1 MEEETRASGVTRLLW
16 SMALGLGLAVGVLL
30 ACALRP
36 GLSQAASLSGSA
48 APDVWV
54 GKWAPVRSIVPGD
67 EYRYVINYGNDAS
80 NPATDV
86 VITDTLPE
94 YVTYVRDTSGITPTV
109 DPGSRTLVWHLG
121 MLGEQ
126 QAGTFE
132 LWVKLD
138 AAVPEGTRLRNRVE
152 ISDPADPDSYNN
164 EHEMDVWPGSPYVNL
179 WADKSFRADRL
190 PFVGEVIVCQIRY
203 GNDGNRTAYN
213 VVLTD
218 MLPIST
224 TLVSTTFEMGVDGE
238 AEHVGD
244 GVVAW
249 QIGSLD
255 AGESQEFELA
265 MRIDRGTAPGTLL
278 TNEVVISGDDDES
291 RDDDNRHQRITITR
305 LRAADLRVDITAEGD
320 PSIENG
326 IIYRITYHNGGT
338 LAAQNVIVTNTL
350 PASLTHLWHSDE
362 PVATLADGAMRMST
376 SVVWRLG
383 ALQPI
388 SGGQLVVGA
397 QVSGMVPAGAVF
409 TNTVETSTSTPE
421 LDYDNNRVVTLV
433 GPPRAICVPWA
444 GGLPHRV
451 WSGLATTLKGTAKS
465 ARLTS
470 FEWDPGDGSP
480 AIAGTVDGPY
490 VIEAHHAY
498 SAALGTVYTAMLT
511 VRDTFGWS
519 DTDTYVV
526 QVFSPTHGIQ
536 VDAAVDEALWYIH
549 KAALRDESDVL
560 PSVRWSASG
569 HGVADTAS
577 AVQAF
582 QVQGHLAGGD
592 PWEDPYVEDVQHGWN
607 ALFTYA
613 RPYTITWQPA
623 GNPDSDGDG
632 IGIGIYDSNDTA
644 TYEAG
649 LALMALASSGAPDR
663 VARTGPPVYVRGQ
676 TYYSITQDVADWFA
690 WGQNDA
696 SSGWAR
702 GGWGY
707 QPNSGDSDNSN
718 TQFPVLGLAAAE
730 HNWGITVPKWV
741 KNELRDR
748 WLAYTQG
755 SSGGFGYGGPDDW
768 NNVGKTGAGIM
779 DLTWTGVPATDARI
793 VRASGFIEQHWE
805 DRPARDWN
813 GNIGQFYA
821 MYAVKKGSQLANI
834 HQYGSH
840 VWDNEYAAYLTSKQ
854 RLDGRFDD
862 AGDMGGWQPMNTAW
876 GVLILSP
883 GLYRALPVPVISPL
897 LTGGPGPQWA
907 EVRFD
912 ASDSYHTD
920 PNRTIAFF
928 EWDFGD
934 SSPVVTA
941 TSAITTHTY
950 PTRGLYLATL
960 TVWDDAGNY
969 AIGASQVNIT
979 GPGYH
984 PPVADAGGPYSGR
997 AGQEIVLDGS
1007 DSSDPDEWMGD
1018 SVVLYEW
1025 NVAGSEF
1032 YTTSVPTLAYSG
1044 TVAGTFPVALRV
1056 QDRGAGDG
1064 PDMPQWSE
1072 PAATTLTVVEEAT
1085 PEPTL
1090 TPTAVRPTPTATP
1103 EPPPG
1108 FLGKRP
1114 ILALVGA
1121 SLVVIVVVFLLV
1133 IRAVKRPRA

>member
-1 MEEETRASGVTRLLW
+1 MEEETKTSGVTRLLW

-36 GLSQAASLSGSA
+36 CLGQAASPPGV
-48 APDVWV
+48 APSDVWV
-54 GKWAPVRSIVPGD
+54 NKSAPVGNIVPGD

-80 NPATDV
+80 NPATDI

-94 YVTYVRDTSGITPTV
+94 YVTYVRDTSGVTLTV

-138 AAVPEGTRLRNRVE
+138 ASMPQETRLRNRVE
-152 ISDPADPDSYNN
+152 ISDPADPNSHNN
-164 EHEMDVWPGSPYVNL
+164 ESETDVWPGSPYVNL
-179 WADKSFRADRL
+179 WADKSFRADRP
-190 PFVGEVIVCQIRY
+190 PFIGEVMVCQIRY
-203 GNDGNRTAYN
+203 GNNGNRTAHN

-218 MLPIST
+218 TLPAGT
-224 TLVSTTFEMGVDGE
+224 TVVSTTFEMGMDGL

-249 QIGSLD
+249 EIGTLD
-255 AGESQEFELA
+255 AGESREFELA
-265 MRIDRGTAPGTLL
+265 MRIDRGTASGTLL
-278 TNEVVISGDDDES
+278 TNEVAISSDDDES
-291 RDDDNRHQRITITR
+291 RDDDNRRQRITIVR
-305 LRAADLRVDITAEGD
+305 LRAADLRVDQTVERD

-326 IIYRITYHNGGT
+326 IIYRLSYHNDGM
-338 LAAQNVIVTNTL
+338 LAAQNVIVTDTL
-350 PASLTHLWHSDE
+350 PVSVTHLWHSDE
-362 PVATLADGAMRMST
+362 PAATLVDGAI
-376 SVVWRLG
+376 VWRLG

-397 QVSGMVPAGAVF
+397 QVSGMIPAGAVF
-409 TNTVETSTSTPE
+409 TNTVEASTSTPE
-421 LDYDNNRVVTLV
+421 SNYDDNLAVATLGSPWVT
-433 GPPRAICVPWA
+433 CVPWA

-451 WSGLATTLKGTAKS
+451 WSGRTTTLKGTAKGDG
-465 ARLTS
+465 LTS
-470 FEWDPGDGSP
+470 FEWNPGDGSP
-480 AIAGTVDGPY
+480 AKTGTVNDPY
-490 VIEAHHAY
+490 AIEARHTY
-498 SAALGTVYTAMLT
+498 SAALGTVFTATLT
-511 VRDTFGWS
+511 VQDTFGWS

-526 QVFSPTHGIQ
+526 QVFSPTHGIR

-549 KAALRDESDVL
+549 KAALRSERGGL
-560 PSVRWSASG
+560 LFAEWASTG
-569 HGVADTAS
+569 NGVADVAS

-607 ALFTYA
+607 ALFTHA

-623 GNPDSDGDG
+623 GNPDGDGDG
-632 IGIGIYDSNDTA
+632 IGIGIYANDDHA
-644 TYEAG
+644 IYESG
-649 LALMALASSGAPDR
+649 LAMMALASTGAPDQ
-663 VARTGPPVYVRGQ
+663 VARTGPPGYVRGQ
-676 TYYSITQDVADWFA
+676 TYYSITQDMADWFA

-696 SSGWAR
+696 GSGAAR
-702 GGWGY
+702 GGWCYG
-707 QPNSGDSDNSN
+707 PNSGYSDNSN

-755 SSGGFGYGGPDDW
+755 GSGGFGYGGPDDHV
-768 NNVGKTGAGIM
+768 NVCKTGAGIM

-793 VRASGFIEQHWE
+793 VRASSFIEQHWD
-805 DRPARDWN
+805 DRPDGDWN
-813 GNIGQFYA
+813 GNAGEFYA
-821 MYAVKKGSQLANI
+821 MYAVKKGSQLAGI

-840 VWDNEYAAYLTSKQ
+840 VWDNEYAAYLVRVQKP
-854 RLDGRFDD
+854 DGRFDD
-862 AGDMGGWQPMNTAW
+862 AGNMGGWQPMNTAW

-883 GLYRALPVPVISPL
+883 GLYQALPVPVISPL
-897 LTGGPGPQWA
+897 LYGGEGPQWA
-907 EVRFD
+907 EVQFD

-920 PNRTIAFF
+920 PNRTTAFF
-928 EWDFGD
+928 EWNFGD

-941 TSAITTHTY
+941 TSSITTHTY
-950 PTRGLYLATL
+950 PTRGTYLALL

-997 AGQEIVLDGS
+997 AGQEIALDGS
-1007 DSSDPDEWMGD
+1007 GSYDPDEWMGD

-1025 NVAGSEF
+1025 SVAGSGF
-1032 YTTSVPTLAYSG
+1032 YTTSAPTLAFSG

-1072 PAATTLTVVEEAT
+1072 LATTTLTVVEEAT

-1103 EPPPG
+1103 EPPLG
-1108 FLGKRP
+1108 LLGKWP

-1121 SLVVIVVVFLLV
+1121 SLVVIVVVFLLAV
-1133 IRAVKRPRA
+1133 RTVKRPRA

>member
-1 MEEETRASGVTRLLW
+1 MEEETKTSGVTRLLW
-16 SMALGLGLAVGVLL
+16 SVVLGLGLAIGVLL

-67 EYRYVINYGNDAS
+67 EYRYIINYGNDAS

-86 VITDTLPE
+86 AITDTLPE

-109 DPGSRTLVWHLG
+109 DSGGRTIAWRLG
-121 MLGEQ
+121 ALEGQ

-138 AAVPEGTRLRNRVE
+138 ASVPEGTRLRNHVE
-152 ISDPADPDSYNN
+152 ISDPADATPYNN
-164 EHEMDVWPGSPYVNL
+164 ESEADVWPGSPYVNL

-203 GNDGNRTAYN
+203 GNDGNRTAHN

-218 MLPIST
+218 VLPAGT
-224 TLVSTTFEMGVDGE
+224 TVVSTTFEMGVDGE
-238 AEHVGD
+238 AEGVGD

-291 RDDDNRHQRITITR
+291 RDDDNRRQRITITR
-305 LRAADLRVDITAEGD
+305 LRAADLGVDITAEGD
-320 PSIENG
+320 PSIKNG
-326 IIYRITYHNGGT
+326 IIYRITYHNDGA

-350 PASLTHLWHSDE
+350 PVSLPHLWHSDE
-362 PVATLADGAMRMST
+362 PLATLVDGAI
-376 SVVWRLG
+376 VWQLG

-397 QVSGMVPAGAVF
+397 QVSGMIPAGAVF
-409 TNTVETSTSTPE
+409 TNTVEASTSTPE
-421 LDYDNNRVVTLV
+421 SDYDDNLAVATLGSPWVT
-433 GPPRAICVPWA
+433 CVPWA

-465 ARLTS
+465 ARLTT
-470 FEWDPGDGSP
+470 FEWDPGDGSRTVT
-480 AIAGTVDGPY
+480 GTVSNPY
-490 VIEAHHAY
+490 VIQGRHTY
-498 SAALGTVYTAMLT
+498 SAALGTVFTATLT
-511 VRDTFGWS
+511 VWDTFGWS
-519 DTDTYVV
+519 DTDPYVV

-536 VDAAVDEALWYIH
+536 VDVAVDEALWYLH
-549 KAALRDESDVL
+549 KTAQRYGSNDL
-560 PSVRWSASG
+560 PSVTWPGS
-569 HGVADTAS
+569 HNEVADIAS

-582 QVQGHLAGGD
+582 QVQGHLPEGD
-592 PWEDPYVEDVQHGWN
+592 PGEDPYVEDVQRGWN
-607 ALFTYA
+607 AIFTYA
-613 RPYTITWQPA
+613 KPDTTTIQPA
-623 GNPDSDGDG
+623 GNPDSDGDR
-632 IGIGIYDSNDTA
+632 IGIGIYSKDSA
-644 TYEAG
+644 AIYESG
-649 LALMALASSGAPDR
+649 LAMMALASTGAPDR
-663 VARTGPPVYVRGQ
+663 VARTGPSVYVRGQ
-676 TYYSITQDVADWFA
+676 TYYSIAQDMADWFA

-696 SSGWAR
+696 GSGWAR
-702 GGWGY
+702 GGWRY
-707 QPNSGDSDNSN
+707 QPNSGESDNSN

-730 HNWGITVPKWV
+730 HNWGITVPTWV

-755 SSGGFGYGGPDDW
+755 SSGGFGYSGPDDW

-793 VRASGFIEQHWE
+793 ARASGFIEQHWG
-805 DRPARDWN
+805 DRPDGDWN
-813 GNIGQFYA
+813 GNLGEFYA

-840 VWDNEYAAYLTSKQ
+840 VWDYEYAAYLVRVQ
-854 RLDGRFDD
+854 RPDGRFDD
-862 AGDMGGWQPMNTAW
+862 AGSLGQQPMATAW
-876 GVLILSP
+876 VVLILSP
-883 GLYRALPVPVISPL
+883 GLYQALPVPVIPPL
-897 LTGGPGPQWA
+897 LYGGEGPQWA
-907 EVRFD
+907 EVQFD

-920 PNRTIAFF
+920 PERTIAFF
-928 EWDFGD
+928 EWNFGD
-934 SSPVVTA
+934 SSPVVTT

-950 PTRGLYLATL
+950 PTRGLYLALL
-960 TVWDDAGNY
+960 TAWDDAGNY

-997 AGQEIVLDGS
+997 VGQEVVLDGS
-1007 DSSDPDEWMGD
+1007 GSSDPDEWMGD

-1025 NVAGSEF
+1025 SVAGSGF
-1032 YTTSVPTLAYSG
+1032 YTTSAPTLAYSG
-1044 TVAGTFPVALRV
+1044 TVAGTFPVVLRV
-1056 QDRGAGDG
+1056 QDRGAGDD
-1064 PDMPQWSE
+1064 PDRPQWSK
-1072 PAATTLTVVEEAT
+1072 PATTTLTVVEEAT

-1103 EPPPG
+1103 EPSPG
-1108 FLGKRP
+1108 LLGNWP

-1121 SLVVIVVVFLLV
+1121 SLVVIVVVVFLLV
-1133 IRAVKRPRA
+1133 IRAIKRPRA

>member
-1 MEEETRASGVTRLLW
+1 MEEETRASGMTRLLW
-16 SMALGLGLAVGVLL
+16 SVALGLGLAVGVLL
-30 ACALRP
+30 VCALRP
-36 GLSQAASLSGSA
+36 GLSQAANATGSA
-48 APDVWV
+48 LSDVWV
-54 GKWAPVRSIVPGD
+54 RKWAPVRSIIPGD
-67 EYRYVINYGNDAS
+67 EYRYVIDYGNDAS
-80 NPATDV
+80 NPATNV
-86 VITDTLPE
+86 VITDTLPD
-94 YVTYVRDTSGITPTV
+94 YVAYVRDTSGITPTV
-109 DPGSRTLVWHLG
+109 DSGGRTIAWRLG
-121 MLGEQ
+121 ALEGQ

-138 AAVPEGTRLRNRVE
+138 ASVPEGTRLRNHVE
-152 ISDPADPDSYNN
+152 ISDPADATPYNN
-164 EHEMDVWPGSPYVNL
+164 ESEADVWPGSPYVNL
-179 WADKSFRADRL
+179 WVDKSLRADRP
-190 PFVGEVIVCQIRY
+190 PFVGEVIVYRISY
-203 GNDGNRTAYN
+203 GNRGNHPAHN

-218 MLPIST
+218 TLP
-224 TLVSTTFEMGVDGE
+224 LSTTFVTTTFEVGVDGL
-238 AEHVGD
+238 AEHVSD

-249 QIGSLD
+249 EIGTLD
-255 AGESQEFELA
+255 ASELREFELS
-265 MRIDRGTAPGTLL
+265 MRIDRGTASGTVL
-278 TNEVVISGDDDES
+278 TNVAVISSDDDES
-291 RDDDNRHQRITITR
+291 RYDDNWRQHVMIAR
-305 LRAADLRVDITAEGD
+305 LRAADLRVGATAEGD

-326 IIYRITYHNGGT
+326 ILYRITYHNDGA
-338 LAAQNVIVTNTL
+338 LAAQDVIVTNTL
-350 PASLTHLWHSDE
+350 PVSLTHLWHSDE
-362 PVATLADGAMRMST
+362 PVATLVDGT
-376 SVVWRLG
+376 IVWQLG

-397 QVSGMVPAGAVF
+397 QVSGTMPGGAVF
-409 TNTVETSTSTPE
+409 TNTVEASTSTPE
-421 LDYDNNRVVTLV
+421 TNYDNNLAVTTLGSPWV
-433 GPPRAICVPWA
+433 TCVPWA

-451 WSGLATTLKGTAKS
+451 WSGRATTLKGTA
-465 ARLTS
+465 RGDGLTS

-480 AIAGTVDGPY
+480 AKTGTVNDPY
-490 VIEAHHAY
+490 AIEARHTY
-498 SAALGTVYTAMLT
+498 SAALGTVFRATLT

-526 QVFSPTHGIQ
+526 QVFSPTHGVQ

-549 KAALRDESDVL
+549 KAAVRGERDGL
-560 PSVRWSASG
+560 PMAWWGGGYRVAESAS
-569 HGVADTAS
+569 AI
-577 AVQAF
+577 QAF
-582 QVQGHLAGGD
+582 QVQGHLPDGD
-592 PWEDPYVEDVQHGWN
+592 SWEDPYVEDVQDGWN
-607 ALFTYA
+607 TLFTYA
-613 RPYTITWQPA
+613 RPYTITWQSA

-632 IGIGIYDSNDTA
+632 IGIGIYANDHTA
-644 TYEAG
+644 IYESG
-649 LALMALASSGAPDR
+649 LALMALASTGAPDR
-663 VARTGPPVYVRGQ
+663 VVRTGPPVYVRGQ
-676 TYYSITQDVADWFA
+676 TYYSIAQDMADWFA
-690 WGQNDA
+690 WGQNDLG
-696 SSGWAR
+696 SGAAR
-702 GGWGY
+702 GGWRYG
-707 QPNSGDSDNSN
+707 PNSGDSDNSN

-730 HNWGITVPKWV
+730 HNWGITVPTWV

-755 SSGGFGYGGPDDW
+755 SSGGFGYDAPDDW

-793 VRASGFIEQHWE
+793 VRASGFIEQHWG
-805 DRPARDWN
+805 DRPDGDWN
-813 GNIGQFYA
+813 GNLGEFYA

-840 VWDNEYAAYLTSKQ
+840 VWDYEYAAYLVRVQ
-854 RLDGRFDD
+854 RPDGRFDD
-862 AGDMGGWQPMNTAW
+862 AGSLGQQPMATAW
-876 GVLILSP
+876 VVLILSP
-883 GLYRALPVPVISPL
+883 GLYQALPVPVIPPL
-897 LTGGPGPQWA
+897 LYGGEGPQWA
-907 EVRFD
+907 EVQFD

-920 PNRTIAFF
+920 PERKIAFF

-997 AGQEIVLDGS
+997 VGQEVVLDGS
-1007 DSSDPDEWMGD
+1007 GSSDPDEWMGD

-1025 NVAGSEF
+1025 SVAGSGF
-1032 YTTSVPTLAYSG
+1032 YTTSAPTLAYSG

-1056 QDRGAGDG
+1056 QDRGVGDG
-1064 PDMPQWSE
+1064 PDQPQWSA
-1072 PAATTLTVVEEAT
+1072 PATTTLTVVEEAT

-1108 FLGKRP
+1108 LLGKWP

-1133 IRAVKRPRA
+1133 IRAIKRPRA